1 MKRGCEITVSME
13 KDGPFVQNE
22 RKVGLFYSL
31 SEGDILPKEKFIRG
45 ISIRV
50 WK

>member
-13 KDGPFVQNE
+13 KED
-22 RKVGLFYSL
+22 L